1 MYNSCVLNKGNYLY
15 FRIHSISFQ
24 IFRRLTALFTAL
36 CVQKVVQVLY
46 VVERSPDVRK
56 CNNSSISSK
65 IKSYFS
71 PASDISTF
79 KRSVQCIMR
88 AERSGCVVRRRDKP
102 RYRQN
107 AFIRRFSRKLCDISL
122 PFEILRRLNAPC
134 TALCLQDVVY
144 AFSIVEISPGI
155 HNSQ

>member
-1 MYNSCVLNKGNYLY
+1 MFNKFYQ
-15 FRIHSISFQ
+15 RISV
-24 IFRRLTALFTAL
+24 FTAL
-36 CVQKVVQVLY
+36 CVCFEVYKLTPVLLVY
-46 VVERSPDVRK
+46 CGYLCFRSGTCGAWDV
-56 CNNSSISSK
+56 
-65 IKSYFS
+65 
-71 PASDISTF
+71 T
-79 KRSVQCIMR
+79 MR
-88 AERSGCVVRRRDKP
+88 AERSACVVRRRNKP

>member
-24 IFRRLTALFTAL
+24 IFRRLTALFNAL

-107 AFIRRFSRKLCDISL
+107 AFIRRFFRKLCDISL
-122 PFEILRRLNAPC
+122 PFKIFRRLNALFN
-134 TALCLQDVVY
+134 ALCVQNVVRVLY
-144 AFSIVEISPGI
+144 VVETSTDA
-155 HNSQ
+155 HKSR